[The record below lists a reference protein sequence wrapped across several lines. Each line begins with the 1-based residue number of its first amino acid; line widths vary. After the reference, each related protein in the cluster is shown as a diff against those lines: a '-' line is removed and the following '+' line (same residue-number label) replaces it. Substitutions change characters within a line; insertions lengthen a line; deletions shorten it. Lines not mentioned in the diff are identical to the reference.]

1 MELLNIDDIIQSRE
15 DGHEEYSDEIL
26 RLHIKELKE
35 TLAIII
41 GRELWFENDI
51 FWTGD
56 YRKIRTDDKII
67 QRIPLQSR
75 MLFTGAIAT
84 SKRRAPAPEKNWT
97 HC

>member
-15 DGHEEYSDEIL
+15 DGHDEYSDEIL

-41 GRELWFENDI
+41 GRELWYENDI

-67 QRIPLQSR
+67 NEYLDYWRELEHIIESL
-75 MLFTGAIAT
+75 
-84 SKRRAPAPEKNWT
+84 
-97 HC
+97 